1 MCNFLIGEHD
11 VNVESVVYEHCVQT
25 DRYELLEVVS
35 ACDTMMDLVCEITI
49 TAIVKPFCI
58 INIKLI
64 IINLL
69 INLLKAIKQSLAFFS
84 NFLVV

>member
-35 ACDTMMDLVCEITI
+35 ACDTMMDGLPKRWMKIWAGKSQNALPIETL
-49 TAIVKPFCI
+49 F
-58 INIKLI
+58 
-64 IINLL
+64 
-69 INLLKAIKQSLAFFS
+69 
-84 NFLVV
+84 